1 MIKIAFIGVPG
12 AGKTTYAGALA
23 YELSRLNRKTK
34 IELNLS
40 IIKEKIS
47 IANLDLTKIKNNYLT
62 AYQLY
67 YTEEYYHNLYQN
79 IDYLI
84 SDTALFIPYI
94 YGVYLNHFDEDNK
107 KTALYQSTIVNIAA
121 TSMYDMVIYL
131 KPINNNTITDKII
144 PDLNNFNDY
153 LLNITQL
160 LLPRTLYKTAFIE
173 INNDTPIQDII
184 NILSQV
190 KKDFDSI
197 QVNNKMHYH

>member
-40 IIKEKIS
+40 TIKEKIS